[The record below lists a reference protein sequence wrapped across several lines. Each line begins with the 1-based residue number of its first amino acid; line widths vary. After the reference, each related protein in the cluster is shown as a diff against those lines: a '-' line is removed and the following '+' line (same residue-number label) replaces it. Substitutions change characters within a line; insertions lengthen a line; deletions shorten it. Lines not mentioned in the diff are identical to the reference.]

1 MREEEEW
8 WYSKWL
14 FPLFVGAVFAIAL
27 FAMVPNLPWI
37 KNEVSE
43 SSRVVSVNGSSCT
56 VETDSHKLINISNC
70 MDHAV
75 GDRVSVKYRE
85 TTSVGEL
92 TTITTVA
99 P

>member
-8 WYSKWL
+8 WHSKWL

-27 FAMVPNLPWI
+27 FAMIPNLPWV
-37 KNEVSE
+37 KNEVRE
-43 SSRVVSVNGSSCT
+43 SSTVVSVNGSSCT
-56 VETDSHKLINISNC
+56 VETDSHRLINVADC
-70 MDHAV
+70 MNHEV
-75 GDRVSVKYRE
+75 GDRVNVKYRE

-92 TTITTVA
+92 TGGSLT